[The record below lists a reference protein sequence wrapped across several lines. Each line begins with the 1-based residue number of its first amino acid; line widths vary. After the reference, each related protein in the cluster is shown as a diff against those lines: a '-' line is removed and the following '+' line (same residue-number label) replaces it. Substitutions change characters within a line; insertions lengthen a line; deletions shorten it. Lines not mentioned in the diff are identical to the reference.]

1 MAFAQSWTMKE
12 YSIGGTTAYRV
23 KASASM
29 TPDEAT
35 RFKAEWE
42 RIARL
47 TAIAT
52 VDATVVDPSDGT
64 KRKITLSADHADPE
78 TAHENMISDI
88 DSVQDELTLDDV
100 QVTEAN
106 TVTTGEIPVFAT
118 GKITVTIGEP

>member
-12 YSIGGTTAYRV
+12 YSIGGTNAYRV

-52 VDATVVDPSDGT
+52 IDATVVDPSDGT
-64 KRKITLSADHADPE
+64 KRKITLSADHGDPE
-78 TAHENMISDI
+78 
-88 DSVQDELTLDDV
+88 
-100 QVTEAN
+100 AN
-106 TVTTGEIPVFAT
+106 STSEDREGRGGWGSRSYI
-118 GKITVTIGEP
+118 